1 MKFRLICAFGLVAQV
16 LWAASAIAQN
26 SVDIEF
32 EGPWIFYHVSS
43 FQNSLGQNVP
53 VLVAMAP
60 TVNHHHDPTFSTGEG
75 FPFPA
80 GVWCVGFDNVCGT
93 KTQALMGNGGFPV
106 LQALPV
112 ASKSG
117 WHWYNNSY
125 PNPAWY
131 VILPMPEA
139 NTNDG
144 LNDIKVGNTFG
155 VYVNGPVQRSIGAR
169 FHYQGGAQ
177 MLNLFKCGTPTSDNC
192 PNPQLKGSQS
202 NSGTL
207 RITIKYDE
215 DLSDHCDLHV
225 RDAYHQAILFLDQT
239 PLNQITSQNVN
250 QDKAYIDLP
259 QDDGSYDASC
269 YACDPQ
275 NPAPACLLA
284 KMTKPARPVDVNAT
298 LHEIVTDLRTLRRED
313 DRLLQSE
320 LSQEENSL
328 NGRLPTFS
336 QLPGIEQ
343 LLARSTNA
351 VHNLYV
357 ELSIKDQAAK
367 DSVQAVQVNPLLPN
381 LKKIETEEQVLHEY
395 IGLALS
401 GTSGKDCRAAQ
412 MQVN

>member
-1 MKFRLICAFGLVAQV
+1 MKFRLLGTFGLVAQL
-16 LWAASAIAQN
+16 LWAASALTQN

-32 EGPWIFYHVSS
+32 EGPWIFNHVSS

-60 TVNHHHDPTFSTGEG
+60 TVNHHYDPTFSTGEG
-75 FPFPA
+75 FSFSA
-80 GVWCVGFDNVCGT
+80 GVWCVGFDNVCGA
-93 KTQALMGNGGFPV
+93 KTQALVGNGGFPT
-106 LQALPV
+106 LQAIPV
-112 ASKSG
+112 TSKSG
-117 WHWYNNSY
+117 WHWYNSSY

-144 LNDIKVGNTFG
+144 LNNMKLGNTFG
-155 VYVNGPVQRSIGAR
+155 IYVNGPVQRSIGAR

-177 MLNLFKCGTPTSDNC
+177 MLNLFKCGTPTGDNC

-207 RITIKYDE
+207 QITIKYDA
-215 DLSDHCDLHV
+215 DPNDHCDLHV

-239 PLNQITSQNVN
+239 PLNQITPQNVN
-250 QDKAYIDLP
+250 QDKAYVDLP
-259 QDDGSYDASC
+259 QDDGSYDATC

-275 NPAPACLLA
+275 NPTSACSPAY
-284 KMTKPARPVDVNAT
+284 MTKPAAPVDVNAA
-298 LHEIVTDLRTLRRED
+298 LHQIVTDLGNLHRED

-328 NGRLPTFS
+328 NGRLPNFS
-336 QLPGIEQ
+336 QLPGIKQ
-343 LLARSTNA
+343 LLGRSTNA

-357 ELSIKDQAAK
+357 ELSVKDQAAK
-367 DSVQAVQVNPLLPN
+367 DIASAQQVNPLVSN
-381 LKKIETEEQVLHEY
+381 LKKIETEEQVLREY
-395 IGLALS
+395 IRLTLS

-412 MQVN
+412 MQIN